1 MNYHHHHHHSNN
13 NNNND
18 NNNNNNN
25 SNNDNN
31 NNSKRNRNHKNNDN
45 NNDDDD
51 DDDDDDNDCQLKIIP
66 WRYRN
71 IVLKIF
77 VFFFNITIIIKR
89 NNPVVAYATKS
100 TLNSFSFQRVDG
112 R

>member
-31 NNSKRNRNHKNNDN
+31 NNSKRNRNHK